1 MPKRKKLEERF
12 EINKI
17 TNKMT
22 NTYKSLIENVNIDEI
37 TFFDG
42 MPYDAQMKVIDE
54 LNILKMMS
62 EINTP
67 YRIQLLNKNISLKFK
82 IVALKKINAFEN
94 MDNLDGEY
102 HKLKKWIE
110 AFLSLP
116 FENSKRIPISITDGN
131 EKCSAYMEKCTQIL
145 NESVYGLNDAKMQIM
160 QFVGQLISNPLS
172 IGNAIGLKGPMGTGK
187 TTLIKNGLSK
197 MLGRDFAF
205 VTLGGASDGHFL
217 VGHSYTYEGSHYG
230 KISDILIQCKSD
242 NPIIFFDELDK
253 VSNSHGGNEIIGIL
267 THLIDSTQNNEFHDK
282 YFSEV
287 DINVSKCL
295 FVFSFNDER
304 LVNNILKDR
313 MYVIETNGYNTK
325 DKIEICKK
333 FILPSVAKEMNINV
347 NDIIFSDT
355 VIQYIIENYTKPEK
369 GVRNLK
375 RNIETIYSKLNLFRL
390 LKPTSSETNTQSRIQ
405 ELELFNNKI
414 ISISFPLEI
423 TKNMIDDL
431 LPKIEEK
438 SSSFV
443 HMYL

>member
-1 MPKRKKLEERF
+1 MPKRKKMDDTQF
-12 EINKI
+12 KVNSNSP
-17 TNKMT
+17 TSV
-22 NTYKSLIENVNIDEI
+22 YKSLIENVNIDEI
-37 TFFDG
+37 TYFNG
-42 MPYDAQMKVIDE
+42 MPYDSQMKVIDD
-54 LNILKMMS
+54 LTILKIMS

-82 IVALKKINAFEN
+82 LVALKKINVFEK
-94 MDNLDGEY
+94 MDPSDGEY

-116 FENSKRIPISITDGN
+116 FETSKKIPVSIVDGR
-131 EKCSAYMEKCTQIL
+131 EKCQNYMEECKQIL

-160 QFVGQLISNPLS
+160 QFIGQLISNPSS

-197 MLGRDFAF
+197 ILGRDFAF
-205 VTLGGASDGHFL
+205 ITLGGASDGSFL

-253 VSNSHGGNEIIGIL
+253 VSDSHGGNEIIGIL

-287 DINVSKCL
+287 DLNVSKCL

-313 MYVIETNGYNTK
+313 MYVIETNGYNNK

-333 FILPSVAKEMNINV
+333 FILSSVLKEMNL
-347 NDIIFSDT
+347 NDIIVSDS
-355 VIQYIIENYTKPEK
+355 VIQYIIENTKQEK

-375 RNIETIYSKLNLFRL
+375 RNIETIFSKINLFRL
-390 LKPTSSETNTQSRIQ
+390 LKPNTQ
-405 ELELFNNKI
+405 LFDNKAI
-414 ISISFPLEI
+414 MITFPLTI
-423 TKNMIDDL
+423 TIEMVDQL
-431 LPKIEEK
+431 LPKLEK
-438 SSSFV
+438 NPSSFLN
-443 HMYL
+443 MYL

>member
-1 MPKRKKLEERF
+1 MPKRKKVALDDSKHAML
-12 EINKI
+12 KI
-17 TNKMT
+17 DDNS
-22 NTYKSLIENVNIDEI
+22 NIYKSLIENVNVDEI
-37 TFFDG
+37 TYFNG
-42 MPYDAQMKVIDE
+42 MSHDTQMKIIDD
-54 LNILKMMS
+54 LSLLKMMS

-67 YRIQLLNKNISLKFK
+67 YRIQLLNKPVSFKFK
-82 IVALKKINAFEN
+82 IVALKKINVFEK
-94 MDNLDGEY
+94 MDPCDGEY

-116 FENSKRIPISITDGN
+116 EISKRLPVCITDGPHQCQ
-131 EKCSAYMEKCTQIL
+131 EYMEQCKNIL

-160 QFVGQLISNPLS
+160 QFVGQLISNPSS

-205 VTLGGASDGHFL
+205 ITLGGASDGSFL

-253 VSNSHGGNEIIGIL
+253 VSDSYGGNEIIGIL

-282 YFSEV
+282 YFSEI

-295 FVFSFNDER
+295 FVFSFNDESR
-304 LVNNILKDR
+304 VNSILKDR
-313 MYVIETNGYNTK
+313 MYVIETNGYNNK
-325 DKIEICKK
+325 DKIEICKN
-333 FILPSVAKEMNINV
+333 FILPSVSKEMNINV
-347 NDIIFSDT
+347 DDIIFSDSI
-355 VIQYIIENYTKPEK
+355 IQYIITYTKHEK

-375 RNIETIYSKLNLFRL
+375 RNIETIFSKINLFRL
-390 LKPTSSETNTQSRIQ
+390 MKPNTC
-405 ELELFNNKI
+405 LFDNKI
-414 ISISFPLEI
+414 ITISFPLVMTTE
-423 TKNMIDDL
+423 MIYNL
-431 LPKIEEK
+431 LPKNETEQM
-438 SSSFV
+438 SCL

>member
-1 MPKRKKLEERF
+1 MPKRKKDELF
-12 EINKI
+12 VMNKINK
-17 TNKMT
+17 TTAM
-22 NTYKSLIENVNIDEI
+22 YKSLIEHVNVDEI
-37 TFFDG
+37 TYFDG
-42 MPYDAQMKVIDE
+42 LPYDSQMRIIDD
-54 LNILKMMS
+54 LTLLKMMT

-82 IVALKKINAFEN
+82 IVALKKINVFEK
-94 MDNLDGEY
+94 MDSCDGEY

-116 FENSKRIPISITDGN
+116 FEDSKRIPISISDGT
-131 EKCSAYMEKCTQIL
+131 EKCQAYMDQCKQIL
-145 NESVYGLNDAKMQIM
+145 NDSVYGLNDAKMQIM
-160 QFVGQLISNPLS
+160 QFVGQLISNPSS

-205 VTLGGASDGHFL
+205 ITLGGANDGSFL

-253 VSNSHGGNEIIGIL
+253 VSDSHRGNEIIGIL

-295 FVFSFNDER
+295 FVFSFNDEN
-304 LVNNILKDR
+304 LVNSILKDR
-313 MYVIETNGYNTK
+313 MYVIETNGYNNM
-325 DKIEICKK
+325 DKIEICRN
-333 FILPSVAKEMNINV
+333 FILPAVSKEINLFDV
-347 NDIIFSDT
+347 HLSDLI
-355 VIQYIIENYTKPEK
+355 IQYIIERTKSEK

-375 RNIETIYSKLNLFRL
+375 RNIETIFSKINLYRL
-390 LKPTSSETNTQSRIQ
+390 LKPNTP
-405 ELELFNNKI
+405 LFNNKPLI
-414 ISISFPLEI
+414 ISFPLII
-423 TKNMIDDL
+423 TKEIVDQL
-431 LPKIEEK
+431 LPKIEENK
-438 SSSFV
+438 SFLN
-443 HMYL
+443 MYS

>member
-1 MPKRKKLEERF
+1 M
-12 EINKI
+12 
-17 TNKMT
+17 
-22 NTYKSLIENVNIDEI
+22 YKALIQNVNIDEI
-37 TFFDG
+37 TYFNG
-42 MPYDAQMKVIDE
+42 MPYDTQMKIIDD
-54 LNILKMMS
+54 LTILKLMT

-82 IVALKKINAFEN
+82 IVALKKINVFEN
-94 MDNLDGEY
+94 MDSFHGEY

-116 FENSKRIPISITDGN
+116 FENSKRIPISISDGS
-131 EKCSAYMEKCTQIL
+131 EKCQAYMEHSKEIL

-160 QFVGQLISNPLS
+160 QFVGQLISNPSS

-205 VTLGGASDGHFL
+205 ITLGGASDGSFL

-253 VSNSHGGNEIIGIL
+253 VSTSNGGNEIIGIL
-267 THLIDSTQNNEFHDK
+267 THLIDSTQNSEFHDK
-282 YFSEV
+282 YFSEI

-295 FVFSFNDER
+295 FVFSFNDES

-313 MYVIETNGYNTK
+313 MYVIETNGYNNK
-325 DKIEICKK
+325 DKLEICKK
-333 FILPSVAKEMNINV
+333 FILPDVLKQINLNIN
-347 NDIIFSDT
+347 DIEVSDD
-355 VIQYIIENYTKPEK
+355 VINYIIKNTSSEK

-375 RNIETIYSKLNLFRL
+375 RNIETIFSKINLFRL
-390 LKPTSSETNTQSRIQ
+390 LKPNTY
-405 ELELFNNKI
+405 LFDKKI
-414 ISISFPLEI
+414 INVEFPIIINIE
-423 TKNMIDDL
+423 MIDHL
-431 LPKIEEK
+431 LPKIEINTNT
-438 SSSFV
+438 FLN
-443 HMYL
+443 MYL

>member
-1 MPKRKKLEERF
+1 MPKRKKIDDTVEMNNLNSKSPTF
-12 EINKI
+12 I
-17 TNKMT
+17 
-22 NTYKSLIENVNIDEI
+22 YKSLIENVNIDEI
-37 TFFDG
+37 TYFNG
-42 MPYDAQMKVIDE
+42 MPYDSQMKVIDD
-54 LNILKMMS
+54 LTILKIMS

-82 IVALKKINAFEN
+82 LVALKKINVFEK
-94 MDNLDGEY
+94 MDPSDGEY

-116 FENSKRIPISITDGN
+116 FEYSKKIPVSITDGR
-131 EKCSAYMEKCTQIL
+131 EKCQNYMEDCKHIL

-160 QFVGQLISNPLS
+160 QFIGQLISNPSS

-197 MLGRDFAF
+197 ILGRDFAF
-205 VTLGGASDGHFL
+205 ITLGGASDGSFL

-253 VSNSHGGNEIIGIL
+253 VSDSHGGNEIIGIL

-313 MYVIETNGYNTK
+313 MYVIETNGYNHK

-333 FILPSVAKEMNINV
+333 FIIQSVLKEMNLNLS
-347 NDIIFSDT
+347 DIHISDS
-355 VIQYIIENYTKPEK
+355 VIQYIIENTKQEK

-375 RNIETIYSKLNLFRL
+375 RNIETIFSKINLFRL
-390 LKPTSSETNTQSRIQ
+390 LKPNTQ
-405 ELELFNNKI
+405 LFDNKAL
-414 ISISFPLEI
+414 SITFPLTITIEI
-423 TKNMIDDL
+423 VDEL
-431 LPKIEEK
+431 LPKIE
-438 SSSFV
+438 
-443 HMYL
+443 HPPTTYLNMYL

>member
-1 MPKRKKLEERF
+1 
-12 EINKI
+12 
-17 TNKMT
+17 
-22 NTYKSLIENVNIDEI
+22 
-37 TFFDG
+37 
-42 MPYDAQMKVIDE
+42 
-54 LNILKMMS
+54 MS

-82 IVALKKINAFEN
+82 LVALKKINVFEK
-94 MDNLDGEY
+94 MDSSDGEY

-110 AFLSLP
+110 SFLSLP
-116 FENSKRIPISITDGN
+116 FETSKKIPVSITDGREN
-131 EKCSAYMEKCTQIL
+131 CQNYMEQCKHIL

-160 QFVGQLISNPLS
+160 QFIGQLISNPSS

-197 MLGRDFAF
+197 ILGRDFAF
-205 VTLGGASDGHFL
+205 ITLGGANDGSFL

-253 VSNSHGGNEIIGIL
+253 VSDSHGGNEIIGIL

-313 MYVIETNGYNTK
+313 MYVIETNGYNNK

-333 FILPSVAKEMNINV
+333 FILSSVLKEMNLSNIEMP
-347 NDIIFSDT
+347 DS
-355 VIQYIIENYTKPEK
+355 VIQYIIENTKQEK

-375 RNIETIYSKLNLFRL
+375 RNIETIFSKINLFRL
-390 LKPTSSETNTQSRIQ
+390 LKPNTQ
-405 ELELFNNKI
+405 LFDNKAL
-414 ISISFPLEI
+414 SITFPLTITIEI
-423 TKNMIDDL
+423 VDQL
-431 LPKIEEK
+431 LPKLET
-438 SSSFV
+438 STSFLN
-443 HMYL
+443 MYL

>member
-1 MPKRKKLEERF
+1 MPKRKKDEICELR
-12 EINKI
+12 EINKL
-17 TNKMT
+17 NKMT
-22 NTYKSLIENVNIDEI
+22 STYVSLIQNANVNEIDY
-37 TFFDG
+37 FNG
-42 MPYDAQMKVIDE
+42 MPYEAQMKIIDD
-54 LNILKMMS
+54 LSLLKMMT

-67 YRIQLLNKNISLKFK
+67 YRIQLLNKHISLKFK
-82 IVALKKINAFEN
+82 IVALKKINAFESMN
-94 MDNLDGEY
+94 SLDGEY

-110 AFLSLP
+110 SFLSLP
-116 FENSKRIPISITDGN
+116 FEDSKRIPVSITDGM
-131 EKCSAYMEKCTQIL
+131 EKCNEYMEKCKNIL

-160 QFVGQLISNPLS
+160 QFVGQLLSNPKS

-217 VGHSYTYEGSHYG
+217 TGHSYTYEGSNYG
-230 KISDILIQCKSD
+230 KIADILLQCKSD

-253 VSNSHGGNEIIGIL
+253 VSDSHGGNEIIGIL

-282 YFSEV
+282 YFSEI

-333 FILPSVAKEMNINV
+333 FILHSVSKEINL
-347 NDIIFSDT
+347 NDIIFSDD
-355 VIQYIIENYTKPEK
+355 IIEYIIEKYTNPEK

-375 RNIETIYSKLNLFRL
+375 RNIETIYSKINLFRL
-390 LKPTSSETNTQSRIQ
+390 LNISNDKDKVK
-405 ELELFNNKI
+405 LFDNDI
-414 ISISFPLEI
+414 ISVTFPLAI
-423 TKNMIDDL
+423 TRQMIDTL
-431 LPKIEEK
+431 LPKIEK
-438 SSSFV
+438 LPATFLN
-443 HMYL
+443 MYL

>member
-1 MPKRKKLEERF
+1 
-12 EINKI
+12 
-17 TNKMT
+17 
-22 NTYKSLIENVNIDEI
+22 VDEI
-37 TFFDG
+37 SYFDG
-42 MPYDAQMKVIDE
+42 MPYDAQMKIIDD
-54 LNILKMMS
+54 LSLLKMMT

-82 IVALKKINAFEN
+82 IVALKKINVFEK
-94 MDNLDGEY
+94 MDPCDGEY

-116 FENSKRIPISITDGN
+116 FENSKRIPVSITDG
-131 EKCSAYMEKCTQIL
+131 MEKCNKYMDKCKHIL
-145 NESVYGLNDAKMQIM
+145 NDSVYGLNDAKMQIM
-160 QFVGQLISNPLS
+160 QFVGQLISNPKS

-217 VGHSYTYEGSHYG
+217 TGHSYTYEGSHYG
-230 KISDILIQCKSD
+230 KIADILIQCKSD

-253 VSNSHGGNEIIGIL
+253 VSDSHGGNEIIGIL

-282 YFSEV
+282 YFSEI

-325 DKIEICKK
+325 DKIQICKK
-333 FILPSVAKEMNINV
+333 FILSSVSKEINL
-347 NDIIFSDT
+347 NDIIFSDD
-355 VIQYIIENYTKPEK
+355 IIEYIIEKYTIPEK

-375 RNIETIYSKLNLFRL
+375 RNIETIYSKINLFRL
-390 LKPTSSETNTQSRIQ
+390 LNISNNKDK
-405 ELELFNNKI
+405 LFNNEI
-414 ISISFPLEI
+414 ISVTFPLVI
-423 TKNMIDDL
+423 TRQMIDTL
-431 LPKIEEK
+431 LPKIENLPTTYLN
-438 SSSFV
+438 
-443 HMYL
+443 MYL